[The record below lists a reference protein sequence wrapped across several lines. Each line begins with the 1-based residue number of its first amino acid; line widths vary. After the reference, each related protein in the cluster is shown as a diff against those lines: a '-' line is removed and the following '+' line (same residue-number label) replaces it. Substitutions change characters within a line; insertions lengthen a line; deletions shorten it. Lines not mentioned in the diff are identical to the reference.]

1 MPGNLGSII
10 RIVLFYIIFATLWIL
25 LTDQFPF
32 LVDTQ
37 IVLPEQFQTI
47 KGLLFV
53 FTTAVLLFV
62 LLFGELKEREE
73 HWRAHL
79 QEKENLLVQVRDINK
94 ELISAYNRTIEGWA
108 RVLEMRNREVKDHSR
123 RVTDLSIRLARF
135 MGIPESE
142 LSHLRRGALL
152 HDIGKMAIPDAI
164 ILKSGDLS
172 HEERAEIRRHPLYGY
187 EMLSEIEFLTP
198 ALDILL
204 CHHEKWDGQGYP
216 FGLSGEQIPIFARI
230 FAVVDVWDALLS
242 ERTYHDPM
250 TEDEALS
257 FILNESGA
265 HFDPA
270 VVEAF
275 IVMLEQEEGI
285 KPPHIVR
292 SLDRP
297 VEP

>member
-292 SLDRP
+292 SLDRS